1 MVRDQEGFPLTTNR
15 DSWARSASA
24 IRARAEA
31 RPQSRLANFLQALSP
46 KSLPA
51 AGGIQGG
58 PSLYGPSS
66 NSTGFDGYLLQW
78 TSAVTDDDT
87 VKAATQ
93 IGYKVRER
101 FTLARPTT
109 NQEGEQL
116 EIIDLPSGIPVELIA
131 QALARL
137 QGVRW
142 IEPNWRLQKQATSSD
157 PSLTNGSL
165 WGMYGSGGNPFNSFG
180 SHAVNAWARDD
191 ANGSVINNPANK
203 IYVGIIDEGIQWNHP
218 DLLGQVGNPFEAA
231 DGVDNDGNGL
241 IDDIYG
247 WDFFNKDNSVYDGSS
262 ANPLID
268 AHGTHV
274 AGTIGAKNDG
284 RGIVGVAWNTGLI
297 SGKFLGPAG
306 GTTADAILAIDYF
319 TTLKTKGID
328 IVATNNSWGGGAS
341 SPALQAAIERA
352 NAAGI
357 LFVAAAGNDN
367 TSTISYP
374 AGYPNGNV
382 LSVASITSS
391 GARSS
396 FSNYG
401 SSWVDLGAPGSGIL
415 SSVPLDSYSTY
426 NGTSMATPHVTGA
439 VAFLATWGKSK
450 NLFLNDQDRSIK
462 IRDAILKSA
471 MPTASLN
478 GITSTGG
485 RLNLEAALK
494 LLDPSL
500 NRFNISGT
508 PNPVSEGS
516 AINLTVTENGNAPT
530 TPLFWRLS
538 GNGINVSDLDN
549 GAISGTVA
557 VGESLSLSFRNDLLT
572 EGTET
577 GLLELSS
584 TNNFSVIDT
593 ALSITINDTS
603 TTPPG
608 TPIVGTTDSDV
619 LQGTAAP
626 ELISGVPTTGT
637 GTSMGRGQMDTV
649 TGMAGADIFVIGD
662 SRGVLYDDGIANNT
676 GISDHLIIRD
686 FQRGSDKIQIKSN
699 TNYITRTATI
709 NRVAV
714 TEIYWDRNNS
724 RTLNLSG
731 SNRDELVA
739 RLNGT
744 FSGANALTLATDFT
758 VVP

>member
-1 MVRDQEGFPLTTNR
+1 
-15 DSWARSASA
+15 
-24 IRARAEA
+24 
-31 RPQSRLANFLQALSP
+31 
-46 KSLPA
+46 
-51 AGGIQGG
+51 
-58 PSLYGPSS
+58 
-66 NSTGFDGYLLQW
+66 
-78 TSAVTDDDT
+78 
-87 VKAATQ
+87 
-93 IGYKVRER
+93 
-101 FTLARPTT
+101 
-109 NQEGEQL
+109 
-116 EIIDLPSGIPVELIA
+116 
-131 QALARL
+131 
-137 QGVRW
+137 
-142 IEPNWRLQKQATSSD
+142 
-157 PSLTNGSL
+157 
-165 WGMYGSGGNPFNSFG
+165 
-180 SHAVNAWARDD
+180 
-191 ANGSVINNPANK
+191 
-203 IYVGIIDEGIQWNHP
+203 
-218 DLLGQVGNPFEAA
+218 
-231 DGVDNDGNGL
+231 
-241 IDDIYG
+241 
-247 WDFFNKDNSVYDGSS
+247 
-262 ANPLID
+262 
-268 AHGTHV
+268 
-274 AGTIGAKNDG
+274 
-284 RGIVGVAWNTGLI
+284 
-297 SGKFLGPAG
+297 
-306 GTTADAILAIDYF
+306 
-319 TTLKTKGID
+319 
-328 IVATNNSWGGGAS
+328 
-341 SPALQAAIERA
+341 
-352 NAAGI
+352 
-357 LFVAAAGNDN
+357 
-367 TSTISYP
+367 
-374 AGYPNGNV
+374 
-382 LSVASITSS
+382 
-391 GARSS
+391 
-396 FSNYG
+396 
-401 SSWVDLGAPGSGIL
+401 
-415 SSVPLDSYSTY
+415 
-426 NGTSMATPHVTGA
+426 MATPHVTGA
-439 VAFLATWGKSK
+439 VAFLATWGKAK

-584 TNNFSVIDT
+584 TNDFSVLDT

-608 TPIVGTTDSDV
+608 TPIVGTTGSDV

-637 GTSMGRGQMDTV
+637 GTSMGRGQIDTV

-699 TNYITRTATI
+699 TDYITRTATI

-714 TEIYWDRNNS
+714 TEIYWDRNRS
-724 RTLNLSG
+724 GTLNLSG